1 MMNRETGD
9 AIAVLVTK
17 LRPDWDVRGVMAA
30 LSQVK
35 DREPGLVAIA
45 AIRCALVP
53 SNRTPAVIALGGA
66 HWSEKPAGGGALR
79 PYDRHA
85 CKSCLFPHDP
95 GDECLRADPEATR
108 RGVAAARAALR
119 GQPTTSTPTTTA
131 GGTA

>member
-9 AIAVLVTK
+9 AIAVLVGK

-30 LSQVK
+30 LSQVR

-45 AIRCALVP
+45 AIRCAMVP
-53 SNRTPAVIALGGA
+53 SNRTPAVIAMAGA
-66 HWSEKPAGGGALR
+66 HWGEKPASGSELR

-85 CKSCLFPHDP
+85 CKLCRFPHDP
-95 GDECLRADPEATR
+95 GEECLRADPDATR

-119 GQPTTSTPTTTA
+119 GEPTETS
-131 GGTA
+131 GGTE